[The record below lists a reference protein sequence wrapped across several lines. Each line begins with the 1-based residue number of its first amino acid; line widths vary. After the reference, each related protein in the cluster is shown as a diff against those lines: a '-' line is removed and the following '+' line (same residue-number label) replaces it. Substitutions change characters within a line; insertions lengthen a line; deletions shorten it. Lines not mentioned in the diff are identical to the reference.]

1 MKRAL
6 SIALIAIGLAACG
19 HTQKASSES
28 TGNPAADRI
37 FDVFFSR
44 TADEQR
50 QICDRVAKEGAFG
63 VVDGVTQIADADKAA
78 SALALT
84 VLCKP

>member
-1 MKRAL
+1 VKRIL

-19 HTQKASSES
+19 HTEKTSSDS

-50 QICDRVAKEGAFG
+50 QLCDRVANEGASG
-63 VVDGVTQIADADKAA
+63 VVAGVTEIAAADKAA